1 LELSEERLDWPVSK
15 IKLLILI
22 VPSLLWIL
30 LTFFLL
36 KPKPL
41 RILYWKL
48 YSKMFPEK
56 AESWVREIMKA
67 KKTVCDF
74 LQISEEELDIFV
86 NILNKA
92 RYVAVAFEKGRFRI
106 DFKDSIFP
114 RGLVLVLSMETPTG
128 RVSKEY
134 DLSFPRKGIRPK

>member
-1 LELSEERLDWPVSK
+1 VSE
-15 IKLLILI
+15 IKLIILI
-22 VPSLLWIL
+22 VPSLLWVL
-30 LTFFLL
+30 LGLFLL

-48 YSKMFPEK
+48 YSKMFPEE

-86 NILNKA
+86 NILRKA
-92 RYVAVAFEKGRFRI
+92 RYVTITFEKGRFRI
-106 DFKDSIFP
+106 DFKDKYFP
-114 RGLVLVLSMETPTG
+114 RGLALVLSMETPTG

-134 DLSFPRKGIRPK
+134 DLSFPRKGVRPK